1 MIDLDAYFARIGYD
15 GPRTP
20 TLETLR
26 ALHALHP
33 AAIPFEAI
41 DVLLDRGIDLD
52 PAVIDAKLI
61 GSARGGY
68 CYEQNSL
75 FKRALTALGF
85 EVEGLIARVQWTL
98 PADSP
103 PRARTHMGLWVTID
117 DEPWY
122 ADVGFGGLV
131 LTAPLKF
138 GIIDPQPSPHET
150 FRLVPEGEDIALQ
163 VLLGEVWTPVYQLS
177 REVQLDVDYDLPN
190 WFTSTHP
197 TSHFRHNL
205 MVSRTTPEAR
215 YPLLHNRLTIRGQD
229 GTVERRMLSAGEIG
243 AVLTDTFG
251 LAVEPDWAPLFERA
265 VAAGG

>member
-26 ALHALHP
+26 ALHLLHP

-52 PAVIDAKLI
+52 PAAVDAKLI
-61 GSARGGY
+61 TAGRGGY
-68 CYEQNSL
+68 CYEQNGL
-75 FKRALTALGF
+75 FKRVLTALGF
-85 EVEGLIARVQWTL
+85 EVEGLIARVQWGA
-98 PADSP
+98 PAETP

-138 GIIDPQPSPHET
+138 GIIEPQPTPHET
-150 FRLVPEGEDIALQ
+150 FRMVPEGEDIALQ
-163 VLLGEVWTPVYQLS
+163 ALIGEVWTPVYQLS

-190 WFTSTHP
+190 WFTATHP
-197 TSHFRHNL
+197 SSHFRHNL
-205 MVSRTTPEAR
+205 MVARTTPQAR
-215 YPLLHNRLTIRGQD
+215 YNLLHNRLTIRQTD
-229 GTVERRMLSAGEIG
+229 GAVERRLLAADEIG
-243 AVLTDTFG
+243 PVLAETFG
-251 LAVEPDWAPLFERA
+251 LSVQPDWTPLFERA

>member
-26 ALHALHP
+26 ALHLLHP

-52 PAVIDAKLI
+52 PAAVDAKLI
-61 GSARGGY
+61 TAERGGY
-68 CYEQNSL
+68 CYEQNGL
-75 FKRALTALGF
+75 FKRVLLALGF
-85 EVEGLIARVQWTL
+85 EVEGLIARVQWGA
-98 PADSP
+98 PAEAP

-138 GIIDPQPSPHET
+138 GIIEPQSTPHET
-150 FRLVPEGEDIALQ
+150 FRMVPEGEDIALQ
-163 VLLGEVWTPVYQLS
+163 ALIGEVWTPVYQLS

-190 WFTSTHP
+190 WFTATHP
-197 TSHFRHNL
+197 SSHFRHNL
-205 MVSRTTPEAR
+205 MVSRTTPQAR
-215 YPLLHNRLTIRGQD
+215 YNLLHNRLTIRKTD
-229 GTVERRMLSAGEIG
+229 GTVERRLLAADEIG
-243 AVLTDTFG
+243 GVLAETFG
-251 LAVEPDWAPLFERA
+251 LSVQPDWTPLFERA